1 MTRKPVPMW
10 INSRIRHL
18 WRNIPPAERHQLRA
32 FLRSTVLRVGPPADE
47 VIWQHML
54 LLTETWWTAREASA
68 SALVEGMKRR
78 HGKGRRPTL
87 QAIDRR
93 LKRQGLGISAL
104 DQMVR
109 RLEEL
114 TAARKRPATPAELV
128 ERLRAGVS
136 GNGGHE

>member
-1 MTRKPVPMW
+1 MTREPLPAWV
-10 INSRIRHL
+10 NSRIKRL
-18 WRNIPPAERHQLRA
+18 WCDAPESERHRLRT
-32 FLRSTVLRVGPPADE
+32 FLRSTVSRCGPPADE
-47 VIWQHML
+47 VTWEHMI
-54 LLTETWWTAREASA
+54 LTTECWWAAREASG
-68 SALVEGMKRR
+68 SALAEGMKRR

-114 TAARKRPATPAELV
+114 TMAKKRPVSPADLV
-128 ERLRAGVS
+128 ARLRAG
-136 GNGGHE
+136 GGESR